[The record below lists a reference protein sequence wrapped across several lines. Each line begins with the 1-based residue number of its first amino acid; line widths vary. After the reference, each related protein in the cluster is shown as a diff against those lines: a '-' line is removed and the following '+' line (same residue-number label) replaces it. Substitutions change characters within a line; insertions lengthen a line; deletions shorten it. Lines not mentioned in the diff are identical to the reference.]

1 MLTPDE
7 QNCTDENECLSHPC
21 MNGAICVNLDNG
33 NGFQCICAEGYSGDL
48 CDAVHQEKVMRL
60 SNAALAAIL
69 ICLANILSECSF
81 FAASESELR
90 SMKIVNIIGESLI

>member
-1 MLTPDE
+1 
-7 QNCTDENECLSHPC
+7 
-21 MNGAICVNLDNG
+21 MNGAMCVNLDNG

-69 ICLANILSECSF
+69 ICLVNILGECF
-81 FAASESELR
+81 IGLFREVER
-90 SMKIVNIIGESLI
+90 SIMKKGRKQFQRGRTN